1 MKKKKEEKKKIG
13 SNIKSIRVVIT
24 KLSNIANTVTN
35 LPVTV
40 ATLAFRRR

>member
-13 SNIKSIRVVIT
+13 SKIKSIRVVIT

-35 LPVTV
+35 FPVTV
-40 ATLAFRRR
+40 ARVAFPRR